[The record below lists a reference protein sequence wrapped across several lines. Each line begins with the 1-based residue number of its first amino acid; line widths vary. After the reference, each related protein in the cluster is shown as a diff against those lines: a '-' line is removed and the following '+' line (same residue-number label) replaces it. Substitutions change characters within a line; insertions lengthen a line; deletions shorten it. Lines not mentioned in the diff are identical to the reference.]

1 MKRVVV
7 TGMSVIT
14 ALGDD
19 WAEFKSALI
28 KGENAVVTM
37 REWDKADGLNTRLA
51 APVTHFEKPNHY
63 KRKQIRSMGRVAL
76 MSTRATERALEQ
88 ADLLEHKSLTDGST
102 GVAYLSL
109 IHI

>member
-19 WAEFKSALI
+19 WDEFKSALI

-37 REWDKADGLNTRLA
+37 RELT
-51 APVTHFEKPNHY
+51 
-63 KRKQIRSMGRVAL
+63 
-76 MSTRATERALEQ
+76 
-88 ADLLEHKSLTDGST
+88 KSW
-102 GVAYLSL
+102 GVKLSASL
-109 IHI
+109 

>member
-19 WAEFKSALI
+19 WDEFKSALI

-51 APVTHFEKPNHY
+51 APVTHFPHVQLSV
-63 KRKQIRSMGRVAL
+63 RLSKQIYLNIKVLQMAL
-76 MSTRATERALEQ
+76 P
-88 ADLLEHKSLTDGST
+88 
-102 GVAYLSL
+102 V
-109 IHI
+109 